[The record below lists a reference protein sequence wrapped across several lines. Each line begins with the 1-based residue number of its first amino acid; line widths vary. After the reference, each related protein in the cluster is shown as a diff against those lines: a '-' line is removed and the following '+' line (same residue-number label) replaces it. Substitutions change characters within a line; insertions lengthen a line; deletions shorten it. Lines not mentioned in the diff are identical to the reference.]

1 MVQNNGIL
9 QSILDVESV
18 LSIIQLFVI
27 SIIIVYVIRYSMKFK
42 HRNMKYFI
50 LSMAAFFVGN
60 FVPKI
65 LQLSIDSFKLQFI
78 FSSSSFLTLLISSLF
93 LILFF
98 ESFKYERVLTKKNQ
112 IIVGSVIIIL
122 TAMVTFLI
130 VFFSIIDFSTMEQ
143 NFGPGGI
150 QDDQFIQ
157 GMLIFRGLAYVV
169 IALTICELISLLLF
183 IRQSITNSTNE
194 ILIKKYKIIAF
205 SIIFSILLS
214 ILSAILT
221 SDPTAAVAR
230 AWNIITQFFLLFNY
244 IVICITVFRGGIFM
258 FQENSLRK
266 LLIIDNNGIS
276 YYSFDFQQ
284 LESKNTDDNSDL
296 LFSGALNAVGKI
308 FGELTGNLQNRLDEM
323 VFDNIHLLIE
333 QIPDTELS
341 VILLMEKSTVFYKEA
356 IKNFALNFNHIGEI
370 ESNLRLDKDQTK
382 EANRKV
388 REFFGF
394 NQISV

>member
-1 MVQNNGIL
+1 MVQNNTFLQGIL
-9 QSILDVESV
+9 DIESV

-27 SIIIVYVIRYSMKFK
+27 GIIIVYVIRYSMKYK
-42 HRNMKYFI
+42 HRNMKYYI
-50 LSMAAFFVGN
+50 LSMVAFFVGN
-60 FVPKI
+60 LVPKI
-65 LQLSIDSFKLQFI
+65 LQFSIDSFKLQFI
-78 FSSSSFLTLLISSLF
+78 FSSSSFLILLISSLF

-98 ESFKYERVLTKKNQ
+98 ESFKYEHVLTKKNQ
-112 IIVGSVIIIL
+112 LFVSSVIVIL
-122 TAMVTFLI
+122 SAMVTFLI
-130 VFFSIIDFSTMEQ
+130 VFFSILDFSTMEI

-150 QDDQFIQ
+150 QDAQFIQ
-157 GMLIFRGLAYVV
+157 GMQIFKSLAYVV
-169 IALTICELISLLLF
+169 IALTTCELISLLLF
-183 IRQSITNSTNE
+183 IRQSIKRSTND

-221 SDPTAAVAR
+221 SDPTVAIVR
-230 AWNIITQFFLLFNY
+230 AWNLVVQFFLLLNY
-244 IVICITVFRGGIFM
+244 IIICITVFRGGIFM

-276 YYSFDFQQ
+276 YYSFDFQR

-308 FGELTGNLQNRLDEM
+308 FGELTGNLQNHLEEM
-323 VFDNIHLLIE
+323 VFNNIHLLIE
-333 QIPDTELS
+333 QIPDTDLS

-356 IKNFALNFNHIGEI
+356 IRNFALNFKHIGEI